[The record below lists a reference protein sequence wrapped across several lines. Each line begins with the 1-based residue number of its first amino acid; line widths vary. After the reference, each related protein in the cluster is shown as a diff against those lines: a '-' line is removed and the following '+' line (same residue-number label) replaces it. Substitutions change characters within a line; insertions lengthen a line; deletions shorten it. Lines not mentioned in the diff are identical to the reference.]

1 MNVNTNG
8 RRSSKRPTLEDVA
21 RVAGVSRAM
30 ASIVV
35 RGAPGASQ
43 ESKDKVLAAIEQ
55 VGYRPDTR
63 ARSLAAAR
71 NRLIGVQFTL
81 ESYFHTRLVGKLYES
96 AAELGYQLLLSGT
109 TQQRSAAE
117 ALNTLVSA
125 RPEGIVLIDP
135 GSISPGLLSG
145 TPAVA
150 IGHTGPESL
159 DHVTTSGSAGIRLAL
174 DHLESL
180 GHREICHLTITDH
193 PAARQRLDAYELWMA
208 ERGLRTDVL
217 RLAGSGVRDGTKAGR
232 TLLTRGR
239 LPGAVTAYND
249 EIASGC
255 LLELTRRGISVPE
268 QISIIG
274 YDNVGWAATGVRLT
288 TVSQRMTDLASNALK
303 ALVARVEDPTQRAGG
318 RRIELEPVLRLRETT
333 GPAPQSR

>member
-1 MNVNTNG
+1 MNVNTNRQG
-8 RRSSKRPTLEDVA
+8 NFRRPTLEDVA

-43 ESKDKVLAAIEQ
+43 ESKEKVLAAIEE

-81 ESYFHTRLVGKLYES
+81 ESYFHTRLVGRLYEA
-96 AAELGYQLLLSGT
+96 AAELDYQLLLSGT

-117 ALNTLVSA
+117 ALTTLVSA

-135 GSISPGLLSG
+135 GSLDPALLSG

-150 IGHTGPESL
+150 IGHTGPETL
-159 DHVTTSGSAGIRLAL
+159 DHVITSGREGIRLAL
-174 DHLESL
+174 NHLGGL
-180 GHREICHLTITDH
+180 GHRDICHVTITDH
-193 PAARQRLDAYELWMA
+193 AAALQRLDAYDEWMT
-208 ERGLRTDVL
+208 ERNLRTDVL
-217 RLAGSGVRDGTKAGR
+217 RVAGSSVKDGTKAAR
-232 TLLTRGR
+232 ALLSRDR
-239 LPGAVTAYND
+239 LPGAVIAYND
-249 EIASGC
+249 EMASGC
-255 LLELTRRGISVPE
+255 LLELTRRGVSVPD

-274 YDNVGWAATGVRLT
+274 YDNLGWAATGVRLT
-288 TVSQRMTDLASNALK
+288 TVSQRMGDLAGHALA
-303 ALVARVEDPTQRAGG
+303 ALVG
-318 RRIELEPVLRLRETT
+318 RLEATTPPSLPRTIELEPILHVRETT
-333 GPAPQSR
+333 GPVQAS